1 VKDSKKMLDSWRI
14 DVRSGNI
21 YSHLLRQFDLARSDC
36 EPNRRKVK
44 KNHNIKSSAAILSLC
59 FVTGLSVGVS
69 SAFAD
74 NDIAPDVA
82 PQEQPTQREK
92 VDVKSPPSKY
102 EQKVEQP
109 SPEIVPQELQVE
121 QRGKEDKVEVDP
133 VEEKAKMGEMAPTD
147 VASPAGFT
155 PNEMVK
161 QKQQPAREGKPTGST
176 VKSRQ
181 KQSRATSAPT
191 HPQTVNGGVLP
202 RTASND
208 LHGVLTGVG
217 IALLGSLYFLPR
229 SRMKKP

>member
-44 KNHNIKSSAAILSLC
+44 KSQNIKSSAAILSLC

-92 VDVKSPPSKY
+92 VDVKSPPTKY

-109 SPEIVPQELQVE
+109 LPEIVPPELQGE
-121 QRGKEDKVEVDP
+121 QRGKEGKVEVDP
-133 VEEKAKMGEMAPTD
+133 VEEKAKMEEIAPTD
-147 VASPAGFT
+147 AASPEGST
-155 PNEMVK
+155 PNEVVEHK
-161 QKQQPAREGKPTGST
+161 QPAREGKPTGST

-181 KQSRATSAPT
+181 KQGRATSSPA

-229 SRMKKP
+229 SRMKKS